1 MNSLLVTSDSHKQ
14 NLVETF
20 GKLYKR
26 NILTD
31 ITLVTEDHIQI
42 NAHKIVLCA
51 GSEFF
56 SDFLLGSSNGNGSN
70 TLMFLRGVTESH
82 LVPLLEY
89 LYFGE
94 TSVSQHL
101 VEEFIKLSN
110 DLKVSDL
117 CKNREQAT
125 DDTKEAYL
133 LVDSIKTET
142 ITTVTDK
149 DEDEEP
155 ENNEPTFI
163 GSYQD
168 MSQEK
173 SLKSRNKH
181 DKSSL
186 KFNKLGQCPWC
197 GKQMMAT
204 SLGLHIRSLHKKAK
218 LKCDY
223 CSYEATRKDTLKD
236 HLMRHHGIGYKYI
249 CDVSGCDFKTTRP
262 SKLSNHKNEI
272 HVPFKGGN
280 INPEIEKAN
289 ALSNK
294 SDTNTYK
301 CDIPGCEFMVMKSG
315 ELMEHKFSKHRG

>member
-133 LVDSIKTET
+133 LVDSI
-142 ITTVTDK
+142 
-149 DEDEEP
+149 
-155 ENNEPTFI
+155 NN
-163 GSYQD
+163 
-168 MSQEK
+168 
-173 SLKSRNKH
+173 
-181 DKSSL
+181 
-186 KFNKLGQCPWC
+186 
-197 GKQMMAT
+197 
-204 SLGLHIRSLHKKAK
+204 
-218 LKCDY
+218 
-223 CSYEATRKDTLKD
+223 
-236 HLMRHHGIGYKYI
+236 
-249 CDVSGCDFKTTRP
+249 
-262 SKLSNHKNEI
+262 
-272 HVPFKGGN
+272 
-280 INPEIEKAN
+280 
-289 ALSNK
+289 
-294 SDTNTYK
+294 
-301 CDIPGCEFMVMKSG
+301 
-315 ELMEHKFSKHRG
+315 